1 MSGLLTAPDSRP
13 RTERRPRGTSFV
25 GLVGVEVRRL
35 WWRRLT
41 KAAVMAVVVLTGAM
55 VYNAYN
61 ASAPERLAQQ
71 LDDYKLMVAQA
82 PQMVADCKKQEAME
96 RDRAGDP
103 SIDFGCSQQTPP
115 TLEQMGLAL
124 PVADSITEG
133 IARTG
138 ALVIAFLALL
148 LGASFVGAE
157 FTTGAM
163 GTWLTFQ
170 PRRLRV
176 ATSKLG
182 AAALGGVALAV
193 VGLTLGNL
201 GARMV
206 AVVNRPGDDLVLP
219 DPPALDEPVAVLG
232 LRVVALA
239 LGAGLVGASLGL
251 VLRHTAAIIG
261 VVLGYAVVVEGIVV
275 QTFLGGRLQ
284 QWSVLHNLEAFLSK
298 GATYYANTCTDA
310 RCEYAE
316 HTITFT
322 HGWVFL
328 LCVVVAL
335 ALAGV
340 LTFRRR
346 DVS

>member
-1 MSGLLTAPDSRP
+1 MSSLLTAPESRP
-13 RTERRPRGTSFV
+13 RAELRPRGTSFA
-25 GLVGVEVRRL
+25 GLVGVETRRL
-35 WWRRLT
+35 WWRRLS
-41 KAAVMAVVVLTGAM
+41 KAALVAVVVFTGAM
-55 VYNAYN
+55 VYNAYT

-71 LDDYKLMVAQA
+71 LDDYKLMVKQA
-82 PQMVADCKKQEAME
+82 PQMIEDCKKQEAIE

-103 SIDFGCSQQTPP
+103 SIDFGCDQQTPP
-115 TLEQMGLAL
+115 TLDQMGLML
-124 PVADSITEG
+124 PVPDTMSEG
-133 IARTG
+133 MARTA
-138 ALVIAFLALL
+138 ALVLAFLALL

-176 ATSKLG
+176 ATSKLV
-182 AAALGGVALAV
+182 AAGLGGAGLAV
-193 VGLTLGNL
+193 VGLTLGHL

-219 DPPALDEPVAVLG
+219 APPALADPLAVLG

-239 LGAGLVGASLGL
+239 VGAGLVGAALGL
-251 VLRHTAAIIG
+251 MLRHTAAIIG

-275 QTFLGGRLQ
+275 QSFLGGRLQ
-284 QWSVLHNLEAFLSK
+284 QWSVLHNVEAFLDK
-298 GATYYANTCTDA
+298 KATYYANTCSDA
-310 RCEYAE
+310 RCEYVE
-316 HTITFT
+316 HTITYT

-328 LCVVVAL
+328 LCVVLGVT
-335 ALAGV
+335 LAGV

-346 DVS
+346 DVG